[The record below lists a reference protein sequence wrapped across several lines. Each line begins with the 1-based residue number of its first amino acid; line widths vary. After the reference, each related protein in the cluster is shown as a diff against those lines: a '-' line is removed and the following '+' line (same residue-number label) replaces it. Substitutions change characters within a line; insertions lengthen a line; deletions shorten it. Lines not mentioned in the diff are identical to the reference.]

1 MTSTRIFSSTA
12 ATCLRKRTLN
22 PRGFCSSAYALSH
35 VGSSPIFIPDN
46 VSLML
51 DLHNK
56 DEERDMTPLII
67 TGPKG
72 KLKVDIPSFARLD
85 LVDNG
90 KKLEVNVVD
99 SEVKIQRQM
108 WGTLRSL
115 INNQVTGVTEG
126 HIAILQFV
134 GTGYR
139 AELLP
144 SGRQISVKV
153 GQTGTTLFDIP
164 EGVTAL
170 SPQPTRLV
178 LEGIDKQAVKQFAAN
193 IRKLRPPEPYKGKGV
208 FVNNETIKMKDKK
221 VK

>member
-1 MTSTRIFSSTA
+1 MARISLLSSRTV
-12 ATCLRKRTLN
+12 CLRQYAIAH
-22 PRGFCSSAYALSH
+22 RGFCSSVSALSH
-35 VGSSPIFIPDN
+35 IGSAPVFIPDT
-46 VSLML
+46 VQLML
-51 DLHNK
+51 DVHNR
-56 DEERDMTPLII
+56 DDERDMTPLIVS
-67 TGPKG
+67 GPKG
-72 KLKVDIPSFARLD
+72 TLQVQVPSYARLD

-90 KKLEVNVVD
+90 KKLEVKVAD
-99 SEVKIQRQM
+99 AEVKIQRQM

-115 INNQVTGVTEG
+115 INNQVTGVSEG
-126 HIAILQFV
+126 HIVILQFV

-144 SGRQISVKV
+144 GGRQVSVKV
-153 GQTGTTLFDIP
+153 GQTGTTVFDIP
-164 EGVTAL
+164 EGITAL

-193 IRKLRPPEPYKGKGV
+193 IRALRPPEPYKGKGI

>member
-1 MTSTRIFSSTA
+1 MTTTRILSSTA
-12 ATCLRKRTLN
+12 VCLRQRAVNL
-22 PRGFCSSAYALSH
+22 RGFCSSAYSLSH
-35 VGSSPIFIPDN
+35 IGSAPVFIPDN

-51 DLHNK
+51 DLHNRG
-56 DEERDMTPLII
+56 EERDMTPLII

-72 KLKVDIPSFARLD
+72 KLQVDIPSFARLD

-90 KKLEVNVVD
+90 KKLEVKVAD

-115 INNQVTGVTEG
+115 INNQVTGVSEG

-170 SPQPTRLV
+170 NPQPTRLV
-178 LEGIDKQAVKQFAAN
+178 LEGIDKQVVKQFAAN
-193 IRKLRPPEPYKGKGV
+193 IRALRPPEPYKGKGV

>member
-1 MTSTRIFSSTA
+1 MTPIRLFSTRA
-12 ATCLRKRTLN
+12 VCLRQNAVDL
-22 PRGFCSSAYALSH
+22 RGFCSSASAFSH
-35 VGSSPIFIPDN
+35 IGSAPVFIPDN
-46 VSLML
+46 VQLML
-51 DLHNK
+51 DVRNS
-56 DEERDMTPLII
+56 DEDRDMTPLIV

-72 KLKVDIPSFARLD
+72 KLQVNVPSFARLD

-90 KKLEVNVVD
+90 KKLEVKVAD

-115 INNQVTGVTEG
+115 INNQVTGVSEG
-126 HIAILQFV
+126 HVVILQFV

-144 SGRQISVKV
+144 SGRQVSVKV

-178 LEGIDKQAVKQFAAN
+178 LEGIDKQVVKQFAAS
-193 IRKLRPPEPYKGKGV
+193 IRALRPPEPYKGKGI